1 MRSRDPLD
9 DLTLPES
16 SPGPRTPWVW
26 MIVALI
32 VVAVLLWFL
41 LARANQPAPGGV
53 QEQQGQLLDRP
64 AERMGHV
71 NGCGRSMVME
81 QAPALG
87 GLSEE
92 VGGLGHG

>member
-9 DLTLPES
+9 DLKLPES
-16 SPGPRTPWVW
+16 PTGPRTPWVW

-32 VVAVLLWFL
+32 VVAVLLWLL

-53 QEQQGQLLDRP
+53 QEQQGRLLHRP
-64 AERMGHV
+64 AERVGHV
-71 NGCGRSMVME
+71 NGSGRGVVME
-81 QAPALG
+81 QAPALRSP
-87 GLSEE
+87 SEE